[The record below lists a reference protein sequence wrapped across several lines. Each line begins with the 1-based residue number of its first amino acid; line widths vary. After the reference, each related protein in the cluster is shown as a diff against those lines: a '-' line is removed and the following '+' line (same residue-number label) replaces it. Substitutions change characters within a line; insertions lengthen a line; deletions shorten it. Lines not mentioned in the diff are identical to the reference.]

1 MDSFPLES
9 VTTLAEAV
17 VARCT
22 AEVGRAVPAIQYRN
36 WSSTYELADSRF
48 AREVKSTTDLSRA
61 SYTRASWIAIA
72 QVATENAKY
81 LAFRGVSVG
90 KRVVVIGQNSM
101 GSICA
106 ELAITALGGVTVP
119 LHTNLPFNV
128 ISRLV
133 DDANPMLVLT
143 DDYQTALRLK
153 KENRIEVEPLNFAW
167 GVNYIRHGQDSQ
179 RSDGTD
185 WRDLENVRQWLAE
198 CAAQVKSHDL
208 ASIIYTSGTTG
219 EPRGVMLTHAN
230 VLSNARAATEAFASQ
245 HHEVRLNMLPFSH
258 AFARTADLYTWLLRG
273 STMAIGSTRETIFAD
288 LLEVRPTFI
297 TAVPYFYDRLWKRLR
312 AQGIEQEPD
321 AVRNALGGNIRA
333 CVSGGAG
340 LPPDVEDY
348 YANQGVP
355 ILQGYGLTEAS
366 PIVSMST
373 KTTYRAQTVG
383 KPSPGTELRFAD
395 DGELLVKGPQVMSG
409 YWRDEEATA
418 NAFDNGWLKTGDI
431 ARLDDDG
438 MLVITGR
445 KKESI
450 VLSTGHN
457 VWPATLEAR
466 LMSDPYIAQVAIV
479 GEGQAHLTALI
490 VPEPELLR
498 RFVKEK
504 RLWVFTKGQALRH
517 RMVRELY
524 ASRIADRLGDC
535 ARHEQITRFI
545 LLPRAFSLNEGE
557 VTPKLSLRRDVIA
570 RRFAREI
577 SKVV

>member
-1 MDSFPLES
+1 MTTDSLES
-9 VTTLAEAV
+9 ASTLAEV
-17 VARCT
+17 IVARCSL
-22 AEVGRAVPAIQYRN
+22 EIGRTVSAIRCRN
-36 WSSTYELADSRF
+36 WPFTFEFADAAF
-48 AREVKSTTDLSRA
+48 AKEVKSADVSRA
-61 SYTRASWIAIA
+61 QYSETSWNVIGHWVI
-72 QVATENAKY
+72 ENARY
-81 LAFRGVSVG
+81 LASRGVSRG
-90 KRVVVIGQNSM
+90 QRVVVISENSM

-106 ELAITALGGVTVP
+106 DFAVIALGGVTIP
-119 LHTNLPFNV
+119 LHTNLPFPIV
-128 ISRLV
+128 SRLV
-133 DDANPMLVLT
+133 DDANPTLVLT
-143 DDYQTALRLK
+143 DNCQTAQRLK
-153 KENRIEVEPLNFAW
+153 KENRVEVEPLDFTS
-167 GVNYIRHGQDSQ
+167 GVNFVDHNQDPRHHFETLYKESENRRQ
-179 RSDGTD
+179 R
-185 WRDLENVRQWLAE
+185 LAE
-198 CAAQVKSHDL
+198 CAAQVKPDDL

-348 YANQGVP
+348 YAGQGVP

-383 KPSPGTELRFAD
+383 KPLPGTELRFAD

-490 VPEPELLR
+490 VPEPEPLK
-498 RFVKEK
+498 RFIKEK

-545 LLPRAFSLNEGE
+545 LLPRAFSLDEGE

-570 RRFAREI
+570 RRFAKEI
-577 SKVV
+577 ARVL

>member
-1 MDSFPLES
+1 MSTDSLETA
-9 VTTLAEAV
+9 TTLAEVIVLRGCLAMANNSSALIYRTEEKQNAYV
-17 VARCT
+17 DISWQDTIRYITEFARLLDSYGVSRGDRVAI
-22 AEVGRAVPAIQYRN
+22 VGRNTQASVIAN
-36 WSSTYELADSRF
+36 LA
-48 AREVKSTTDLSRA
+48 
-61 SYTRASWIAIA
+61 
-72 QVATENAKY
+72 AT
-81 LAFRGVSVG
+81 V
-90 KRVVVIGQNSM
+90 
-101 GSICA
+101 
-106 ELAITALGGVTVP
+106 LGAVTVP
-119 LHTNLPFNV
+119 IPSNIPHEVQVRLIDGVQPRVAFDDEYSSAKNLNNSCDPPVAFIGDNAWV
-128 ISRLV
+128 HLLMIDSPSSGRFSLDKDHY
-133 DDANPMLVLT
+133 DDHF
-143 DDYQTALRLK
+143 R
-153 KENRIEVEPLNFAW
+153 
-167 GVNYIRHGQDSQ
+167 
-179 RSDGTD
+179 
-185 WRDLENVRQWLAE
+185 WLAKM
-198 CAAQVKSHDL
+198 ASQVKPNDL

-383 KPSPGTELRFAD
+383 KPLPGTELRFAD

-490 VPEPELLR
+490 VPEPEPLK
-498 RFVKEK
+498 RFIKEK